1 MLKNSYQRKDKTMQV
16 QPVAPEHVYQVWPQV
31 EAYFK
36 AAEQYSVGDCTV
48 DQLKLQLVSG
58 LNTLLV
64 ATKDGVIKGA
74 AVMAINNL
82 PNHRVAVIAAA
93 GGRGIADPD
102 VLAQVVVWAKL
113 QGATKIRAWAKDAQA
128 RLYRQKM
135 GLNTATHVVEK
146 LI

>member
-1 MLKNSYQRKDKTMQV
+1 MQV
-16 QPVAPEHVYQVWPQV
+16 QPVAPEHVYQVWPLV
-31 EAYFK
+31 EAFFK
-36 AAEQYSVGDCTV
+36 AAEKYGVGDCTS

-58 LNTLLV
+58 SHTLLV
-64 ATKDGVIKGA
+64 ATENGQVKGA
-74 AVMAINNL
+74 AAMSIVNT
-82 PNHRVAVIAAA
+82 PNHRVANISSA
-93 GGRGIADPD
+93 GGKGIADKA
-102 VLAQVVVWAKL
+102 VLAQVEAWAKL

>member
-1 MLKNSYQRKDKTMQV
+1 MQV
-16 QPVAPEHVYQVWPQV
+16 QTVAPEFVYQVWPQV
-31 EAYFK
+31 EAFFK
-36 AAEQYSVGDCTV
+36 AAEQFGVGDCTV

-58 LNTLLV
+58 SHTLLV
-64 ATKDGVIKGA
+64 ATENGKIMGA
-74 AVMAINNL
+74 AAMSLVNT
-82 PNHRVAVIAAA
+82 PNYRVANITSA
-93 GGRGIADPD
+93 GGRGIADKK
-102 VLAQVVVWAKL
+102 VLAQVEVWAKT

>member
-1 MLKNSYQRKDKTMQV
+1 MQV
-16 QPVAPEHVYQVWPQV
+16 QTVAPEFIYQVWPQV
-31 EAYFK
+31 EAFFK
-36 AAEQYSVGDCTV
+36 AAEPFGVGDCTV

-64 ATKDGVIKGA
+64 ATEDGKIMGA
-74 AVMAINNL
+74 AAMSVTNL
-82 PNHRVAVIAAA
+82 PNHRVATIASA
-93 GGRGIADPD
+93 GGKGIAKPE
-102 VLAQVVVWAKL
+102 VLAQVEAWAKL
-113 QGATKIRAWAKDAQA
+113 QGATKIRVWAKDAQA

>member
-1 MLKNSYQRKDKTMQV
+1 MQV
-16 QPVAPEHVYQVWPQV
+16 QPVAPEHVYQVWPSV

-36 AAEQYSVGDCTV
+36 AAEQYGVGDCTT

-64 ATKDGVIKGA
+64 ATKDNVIKGA

-82 PNHRVAVIAAA
+82 PNHRVAVIVSA
-93 GGRGIADPD
+93 GGRGIADAD
-102 VLAQVVVWAKL
+102 VLAQVVVWAKM

-128 RLYRQKM
+128 RLFRQTM